1 MRNYGDVTRTITQGD
16 FKAANANGVEQRRET
31 LDRKKQEMVESK
43 NMLKGQR
50 DNFVL
55 PPSLSPLSPPLCSF
69 CGNPR
74 ILNWGTAHDSP
85 NTAFVI
91 INLGFKVVD
100 LN

>member
-55 PPSLSPLSPPLCSF
+55 PPLSVPPLTTTLF
-69 CGNPR
+69 F
-74 ILNWGTAHDSP
+74 LW
-85 NTAFVI
+85 
-91 INLGFKVVD
+91 
-100 LN
+100 